1 MARPGPK
8 NPMTDAHKAALARGR
23 AEGRV
28 VREYLEALRA
38 SRPSPGRKRTPDT
51 ITRRLADIEAAMAAA
66 DPVQELLLVQER
78 IDLCRELEQMSKKVD
93 LEARERAFV
102 AVAKGYSQRTGTS
115 YRAWR
120 AVGVPATVLKAA
132 GVDRRR

>member
-1 MARPGPK
+1 
-8 NPMTDAHKAALARGR
+8 MTDAHKAALAQGR
-23 AEGRV
+23 VEGRV

-51 ITRRLADIEAAMAAA
+51 IARRLADIEVALASAS
-66 DPVQELLLVQER
+66 PVQELQLVQER
-78 IDLCRELEQMSKKVD
+78 IDLLRELDVMSRKID

-102 AVAKGYSQRTGTS
+102 GVAKGYSQRTGTS

-120 AVGVPATVLKAA
+120 AVGVPAAVLKAA
-132 GVDRRR
+132 GVDRRM

>member
-1 MARPGPK
+1 
-8 NPMTDAHKAALARGR
+8 MTDAHKAALAQGR
-23 AEGRV
+23 VEGRV

-51 ITRRLADIEAAMAAA
+51 IARRLADIEVALASAS
-66 DPVQELLLVQER
+66 PVQELQLVQER
-78 IDLCRELEQMSKKVD
+78 IDLLRELDVMSRKID

-102 AVAKGYSQRTGTS
+102 GVAKGYSQRTGTS

-120 AVGVPATVLKAA
+120 AVGVPVALLKAA
-132 GVDRRR
+132 GVDRRM

>member
-1 MARPGPK
+1 
-8 NPMTDAHKAALARGR
+8 MTDAHKAALARGR

-51 ITRRLADIEAAMAAA
+51 ITRRLADIEVSLASAS
-66 DPVQELLLVQER
+66 PVQELQLVQER
-78 IDLCRELEQMSKKVD
+78 IDLLRELDVMSRKID
-93 LEARERAFV
+93 LEARERAF
-102 AVAKGYSQRTGTS
+102 ASVAKGYSQRTGTS

-120 AVGVPATVLKAA
+120 AVGVPAAVLKAA
-132 GVDRRR
+132 GIDRRM

>member
-1 MARPGPK
+1 M
-8 NPMTDAHKAALARGR
+8 
-23 AEGRV
+23 

-51 ITRRLADIEAAMAAA
+51 IARRLADIEVALASAS
-66 DPVQELLLVQER
+66 PVQELQLVQER
-78 IDLCRELEQMSKKVD
+78 IDLLRELDVMSRKID

-102 AVAKGYSQRTGTS
+102 GVAKGYSQRTGTS

-120 AVGVPATVLKAA
+120 AVGVPAAVLKAA
-132 GVDRRR
+132 GVDRRM